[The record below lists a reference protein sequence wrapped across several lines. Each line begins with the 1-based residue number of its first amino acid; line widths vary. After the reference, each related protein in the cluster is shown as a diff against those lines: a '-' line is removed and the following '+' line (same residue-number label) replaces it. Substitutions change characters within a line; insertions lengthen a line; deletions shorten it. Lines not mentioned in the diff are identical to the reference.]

1 MITNEIG
8 LNAGIIWKAL
18 FEEGEQPVKS
28 LIKKLQ
34 MTSSD
39 FYMAV
44 GWLSREGK
52 LYHYEKDGAMVIC
65 LKD

>member
-34 MTSSD
+34 MSSSD

>member
-8 LNAGIIWKAL
+8 LNAGIIWKVL